1 MNGRAGGM
9 KFQNRKG
16 TPKMNNENISRS
28 GDLSGIDLWELL
40 RILLQR
46 WRLLLLC
53 TVAAAAVTLAC
64 TANFITPLY
73 RASVMIYV
81 NNVKSSQQVDYISAS
96 NLATSQQL
104 VNTYVNIIQSDTV
117 LEKVA
122 RSTDT
127 DYTAAQIRAMM
138 TAEQVDETELFF
150 VYITHP
156 DPRMAAEIA
165 NAVAEVA
172 PGEIESFVEGSSTK
186 IIDYAK
192 ERGATVIAI
201 TDSAGSPLAAKCDH
215 LLLARSDMASFVDSL
230 VAPLSLINA
239 LIVAVGMRRQK
250 EVGETYAQLEK
261 IWDEYDVYEKNEEN
275 IV

>member
-1 MNGRAGGM
+1 MNGRTGGM

-40 RILLQR
+40 RILLKR

-104 VNTYVNIIQSDTV
+104 VNTYVNIIRSRTV
-117 LEKVA
+117 LEKVVEE
-122 RSTDT
+122 TGMNV
-127 DYTAAQIRAMM
+127 TADDIRDMLSASSI
-138 TAEQVDETELFF
+138 DETEIFE
-150 VYITHP
+150 VYVTSP
-156 DPRMAAEIA
+156 NPEQAAEIA
-165 NAVAEVA
+165 NAVAQVA
-172 PGEIESFVEGSSTK
+172 PGVIADIVEGSSTK
-186 IIDYAK
+186 VIDYAVVPTA
-192 ERGATVIAI
+192 RYYPSFRSNTLVGCCIGGA
-201 TDSAGSPLAAKCDH
+201 LAAAV
-215 LLLARSDMASFVDSL
+215 LALRFMMDTSVKSEEDLEEMFQLPVLGSIPSFD
-230 VAPLSLINA
+230 
-239 LIVAVGMRRQK
+239 GKRRK
-250 EVGETYAQLEK
+250 THWGGPGNSTCRYGAQ
-261 IWDEYDVYEKNEEN
+261 
-275 IV
+275 

>member
-40 RILLQR
+40 RILLKR

-192 ERGATVIAI
+192 VPTGRYTPSYRKNAMLGA
-201 TDSAGSPLAAKCDH
+201 AGGFLLAA
-215 LLLARSDMASFVDSL
+215 AY
-230 VAPLSLINA
+230 
-239 LIVAVGMRRQK
+239 VAVM
-250 EVGETYAQLEK
+250 QLLDVRIKSEEDLTQLFGAPVLGQIPAFSEEK
-261 IWDEYDVYEKNEEN
+261 KTKGPASDTPEAEKAAERPS
-275 IV
+275 

>member
-1 MNGRAGGM
+1 MGAAAD
-9 KFQNRKG
+9 
-16 TPKMNNENISRS
+16 PAEAVAAA
-28 GDLSGIDLWELL
+28 
-40 RILLQR
+40 
-46 WRLLLLC
+46 LLC

-150 VYITHP
+150 VYITHRTP
-156 DPRMAAEIA
+156 GWRRRSPTPWQRWRPGRSRALWRAAPRR
-165 NAVAEVA
+165 
-172 PGEIESFVEGSSTK
+172 SSTTP
-186 IIDYAK
+186 
-192 ERGATVIAI
+192 RCPPGGTPPATGKTPCWAPR
-201 TDSAGSPLAAKCDH
+201 AGFSWPPPMW
-215 LLLARSDMASFVDSL
+215 R
-230 VAPLSLINA
+230 
-239 LIVAVGMRRQK
+239 
-250 EVGETYAQLEK
+250 
-261 IWDEYDVYEKNEEN
+261 
-275 IV
+275 